1 MIAPTVD
8 GLLLGTAPYMSPEQ
22 ARGQAVDKRTDIWAF
37 GCVLYE
43 MLTGH
48 RAFGGETTTDT
59 LAAIIEREPDWAAL
73 PSSTS
78 PAIRRLLR
86 KCLQK
91 DVRRRLHDIA
101 DARIDIDETIVGAA
115 GDVDSGAAT
124 TAPTARARA
133 TSALLAV
140 VALAAA
146 AIVGWTAGRRDRS
159 SAAPPSAVDVSLVPL
174 TTDPGYEGEPTFAP
188 DGETVAYVSDRTGNL
203 EIFLK
208 QASGGRDINLTDDPA
223 DDIQPAFSPDGRQIA
238 FVSSRSGASSIL
250 PYGTDNPLM
259 GGDIWVMPA
268 LGGSARRIAQKGNF
282 PSWSPDG
289 SRILYISGPWFGK
302 KLFTIAALGGTPEE
316 IPIELPPTNLLMSCS
331 FSPDGRWIVFEA
343 TPASIYVASALG
355 GKPQYLTHGR
365 QPLWRADGGAVIYS
379 DDATGHNFSLWEI
392 PFSPARRG
400 PAPPAQPLTISHGR
414 DLAGSASH
422 DGRRIALTVQ
432 QQSSNLELMPFD
444 AEAGRELGNPEAVTA
459 GLQSIYFWSFAP
471 DGRSFVFDSRRGG
484 SASIWRGVRGEPPV
498 LLTGDADTDDTG
510 PQWSP
515 DGATIAFSRARLKNP
530 QAGPSVWVMS
540 ADGAN
545 PRQVADG
552 TAAKWL
558 PDGRN
563 VIVFSR
569 GQLYRVNVQT
579 NQTQQLTDEPRVM
592 AMTAVSPDG
601 RWVVYQS
608 TASGNVDLRAVPADG
623 GPSRLV
629 IATAGEDYHPFFSPT
644 GRWLYFEPDHKNL
657 YRVPGPA
664 QGWPAASPEKM
675 THFPESGLSL
685 EDPKTSPDGRL
696 LGFSRG
702 RITGDV
708 WILSRGR

>member
-1 MIAPTVD
+1 MALTAGSRLGSYEILAPLGAGGMGEVYRARDTKLGREVAIKILPAAVASDGDRLGRLEREARVLASLNHPNIATLYGLEDAGGVTALVMELVEGETLARRMGDVAIGDPRSIADHPIVRSSIRLAEALVIARQIADAFDAAHERGIVHRDLKPANIVIAANGTVKVLDFGLAKETATAAGADALTHSPTMIAPTVD

-289 SRILYISGPWFGK
+289 SRILYISGPWS
-302 KLFTIAALGGTPEE
+302 ER
-316 IPIELPPTNLLMSCS
+316 SCS
-331 FSPDGRWIVFEA
+331 QSLRWAVRPKKFR
-343 TPASIYVASALG
+343 SNC
-355 GKPQYLTHGR
+355 R
-365 QPLWRADGGAVIYS
+365 QR
-379 DDATGHNFSLWEI
+379 
-392 PFSPARRG
+392 
-400 PAPPAQPLTISHGR
+400 
-414 DLAGSASH
+414 
-422 DGRRIALTVQ
+422 
-432 QQSSNLELMPFD
+432 
-444 AEAGRELGNPEAVTA
+444 
-459 GLQSIYFWSFAP
+459 
-471 DGRSFVFDSRRGG
+471 
-484 SASIWRGVRGEPPV
+484 
-498 LLTGDADTDDTG
+498 
-510 PQWSP
+510 
-515 DGATIAFSRARLKNP
+515 
-530 QAGPSVWVMS
+530 
-540 ADGAN
+540 
-545 PRQVADG
+545 
-552 TAAKWL
+552 
-558 PDGRN
+558 
-563 VIVFSR
+563 
-569 GQLYRVNVQT
+569 
-579 NQTQQLTDEPRVM
+579 
-592 AMTAVSPDG
+592 
-601 RWVVYQS
+601 
-608 TASGNVDLRAVPADG
+608 
-623 GPSRLV
+623 
-629 IATAGEDYHPFFSPT
+629 
-644 GRWLYFEPDHKNL
+644 
-657 YRVPGPA
+657 
-664 QGWPAASPEKM
+664 
-675 THFPESGLSL
+675 
-685 EDPKTSPDGRL
+685 TS
-696 LGFSRG
+696 
-702 RITGDV
+702 
-708 WILSRGR
+708 